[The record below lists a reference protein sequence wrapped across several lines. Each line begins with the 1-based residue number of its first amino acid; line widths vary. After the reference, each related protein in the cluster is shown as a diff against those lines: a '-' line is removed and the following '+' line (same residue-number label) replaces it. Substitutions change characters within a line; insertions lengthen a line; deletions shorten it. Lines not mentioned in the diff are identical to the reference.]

1 MQGMSCMHRTAWQG
15 LRPVHPDVKER
26 GLQIKQPEGDTIEQ
40 ETRRP
45 YVRNIRLSTAENQ
58 ALQAAAEQAGLSV
71 GGFIRA
77 ACLGAPGV
85 RAARRP
91 TVEHRLIAHVLG
103 RLGRCGSNLNQ
114 LTFIGH
120 MTGELPT
127 RSDLR
132 ETVTAVQAMRADL
145 MRALG
150 REP

>member
-1 MQGMSCMHRTAWQG
+1 MQ
-15 LRPVHPDVKER
+15 V
-26 GLQIKQPEGDTIEQ
+26 KQPANDDIEV
-40 ETRRP
+40 ESRRP
-45 YVRNIRLSTAENQ
+45 YVRKVRLSTAEND
-58 ALQAAAEQAGLSV
+58 ALRSAAEKAGLSV

-77 ACLGAPGV
+77 ACLGSPGV

-103 RLGRCGSNLNQ
+103 RMGRIGSNVNQ
-114 LTFIGH
+114 LAFLGN

-127 RSDLR
+127 RADLR
-132 ETVTAVQAMRADL
+132 EAVEGVRDIRSTL

>member
-1 MQGMSCMHRTAWQG
+1 M
-15 LRPVHPDVKER
+15 
-26 GLQIKQPEGDTIEQ
+26 QIKQPEDDATGLEK
-40 ETRRP
+40 RRP
-45 YVRNIRLSTAENQ
+45 YTRQVRLSTAEND
-58 ALQAAAEQAGLSV
+58 ALQDAAERAGLSV

-77 ACLGAPGV
+77 ACLGEPGV

-127 RSDLR
+127 RADLR
-132 ETVTAVQAMRADL
+132 ETVSAVQAMRTDL